1 MSAIE
6 TINDKGVVQGG
17 DEMSQGEPHTIRCY
31 LDVNLSLTTRRMVLS
46 GERLLAAQA
55 LRLLMRLD
63 SELREARAV
72 WNQDRFR
79 RVMQARS
86 QAASRV
92 LRRWTSV
99 NPPPAIS
106 LGSLRRRYHANLA
119 GYLYRAKQ

>member
-6 TINDKGVVQGG
+6 TINDKGLVQAG
-17 DEMSQGEPHTIRCY
+17 DEMSQCEPHTIRCY
-31 LDVNLSLTTRRMVLS
+31 SDVNLSPSTRRRVLT

-63 SELREARAV
+63 SELKEARAI

-79 RVMQARS
+79 RVMHARS
-86 QAASRV
+86 KAASRV

-99 NPPPAIS
+99 NPPPAIP
-106 LGSLRRRYHANLA
+106 LGSLRRRYHANL
-119 GYLYRAKQ
+119 GCYLYESNP

>member
-6 TINDKGVVQGG
+6 TINDKGVVRGG
-17 DEMSQGEPHTIRCY
+17 DEMSQREPHTIRCY

-106 LGSLRRRYHANLA
+106 LGS
-119 GYLYRAKQ
+119 